1 MKVYG
6 LIPVA
11 AAAIF
16 MSACSNDNVKISGR
30 FAGHSDKMIYL
41 EQVLPGNQTLVDS
54 TKLDKKGNFRLGIE
68 IAEGQPTLFN
78 LRYSEDIIPLLL
90 SAGEHVKINSICG
103 VSHNYTVEGS
113 EESARIRELKM
124 LLTDGGLKIDSLYR
138 QIVSTTGDQQLKAYA
153 EYINETNRVKREHL
167 AYIISKPGL
176 LSSLYALYQRLP
188 NEPYLFNEENDILY
202 YRMVADSIEKYY
214 PESPY
219 VVSLRKEV
227 DAADNSAAL
236 LRLIS
241 AKMEMGG
248 DGHPEI
254 NLPDMYG
261 NDQSLS
267 SLWGHVVLVD
277 FWVSTHG
284 EGRLNNGE
292 LRKLYDQTNS
302 KGFEI
307 YQVSLDTEKALWV
320 SAVQNQ
326 KLPWITVCDFKGQ
339 ASPVVNL
346 YNIKSIPT
354 NFLIDRTGQIVGRD
368 LYGDKLVAEVNK
380 LL

>member
-6 LIPVA
+6 IIPVA
-11 AAAIF
+11 AAALFI
-16 MSACSNDNVKISGR
+16 SACSNDNVKLSGR
-30 FAGHSDKMIYL
+30 FAGHADNMIYL
-41 EQVLPGNQTLVDS
+41 EKVMPGNQTVVDS
-54 TKLDKKGNFRLGIE
+54 TRLDKKGNFRLGIE
-68 IAEGQPTLFN
+68 IPEGEPTLFN
-78 LRYSEDIIPLLL
+78 LRYSNDVIPLLL

-113 EESARIRELKM
+113 DESARIRELKI
-124 LLTDGGLKIDSLYR
+124 LLTDGGQKIDSLYQ
-138 QIVSTTGDQQLKAYA
+138 QIIATTGDDQLKAYT
-153 EYINETNRVKREHL
+153 EYVSETNRVKREHL
-167 AYIISKPGL
+167 AFIISKPGL

-188 NEPYLFNEENDILY
+188 NEPYLFNRENDILY
-202 YRMVADSIEKYY
+202 YRMVADSIGKYY

-248 DGHPEI
+248 DGHPDLY
-254 NLPDMYG
+254 LPDMYG
-261 NDQSLS
+261 NNQSLS
-267 SLWGHVVLVD
+267 ALYGKVVLVD
-277 FWVSTHG
+277 FWMSTNAD
-284 EGRLNNGE
+284 GRLNNGE
-292 LRKLYDQTNS
+292 MRKLYEQVNDR
-302 KGFEI
+302 GFEI
-307 YQVSLDTEKALWV
+307 YQVSLDTQKALWV

-339 ASPVVNL
+339 ACPAVNL
-346 YNIKSIPT
+346 YNIRSIPT
-354 NFLIDRTGQIVGRD
+354 NFLIDRTGNIVGRD